1 MYQRTHCTR
10 PCMCCMVVSMELCCP
25 LILHLEYKKILYSVV
40 QGNLSVLNTAVLP
53 LNVLLRCSS
62 LVTIGWV
69 PETCSCCVRTQPAPA
84 ACLAEC
90 QTFKTAPAC
99 ACLKLCSP
107 AMCN

>member
-53 LNVLLRCSS
+53 LNVLTRCSS

-69 PETCSCCVRTQPAPA
+69 PEYIILLLLCAWLSVRHS
-84 ACLAEC
+84 
-90 QTFKTAPAC
+90 
-99 ACLKLCSP
+99 KLLLLVLV
-107 AMCN
+107 